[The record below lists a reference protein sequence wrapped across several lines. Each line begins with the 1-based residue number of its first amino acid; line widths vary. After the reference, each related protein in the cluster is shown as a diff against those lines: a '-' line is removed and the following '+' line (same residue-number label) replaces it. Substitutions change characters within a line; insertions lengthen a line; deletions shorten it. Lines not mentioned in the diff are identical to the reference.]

1 LTGSIGTGKGN
12 VSTMFAQLN
21 IAVVDADQIA
31 RDVVKPGKPAHTQIA
46 KVFGDEVFYQ
56 DQTLNRPVMGEIVF
70 NDKDKREMLNNI
82 IHPEIRQEMLE
93 QRDAYVQEKEP
104 CVVMDI
110 LLLFESKLSNYVKKI
125 LVVAVDESVQ
135 SERITT
141 RDQLSAEDARQR
153 MSAQIP
159 INKKR
164 NMAHAVIDNNGT
176 IEESFNQ
183 LRNILTEWKIPIQ
196 NNIKKDWD
204 LFKDTYITTNHL
216 YNEKRKYT

>member
-1 LTGSIGTGKGN
+1 IGTGKSTVSKMLSKLN
-12 VSTMFAQLN
+12 VW
-21 IAVVDADQIA
+21 IIDANQIPT
-31 RDVVKPGKPAHTQIA
+31 DVLKPGKPAHTQIA
-46 KVFGDEVFYQ
+46 IVFCDELFYQ
-56 DQTLNRPVMGEIVF
+56 DQTLNRPVFGKIVF
-70 NDKDKREMLNNI
+70 NDKDKRETLNNI
-82 IHPEIRQEMLE
+82 IHPEIRKEMLE

-110 LLLFESKLSNYVKKI
+110 PLLFESKLTHFVNKI

-135 SERITT
+135 LERIIT
-141 RDQLSAEDARQR
+141 RDQLSSEDARQR

-159 INKKR
+159 IDKKT

-196 NNIKKDWD
+196 NNI
-204 LFKDTYITTNHL
+204 
-216 YNEKRKYT
+216 